1 VKRRHRSKLPGVRP
15 NRPTLT
21 INTAAAAL
29 GCLMVVTAAVGMTR
43 ACGARAPSSM
53 QPAFLVASSSWRRGA
68 HQVAAS
74 TPPSKAAVALV
85 RRPLPSLQRKRPSST
100 SSTTRAH
107 SSTGPS
113 LGSSF
118 QPLPPPE
125 ALGTPVFPD
134 VDLVEPLESSKRRNA
149 NPSSVFVVTGAS
161 RGIGLQAVRSLLD
174 RTQGTVVACCR
185 RPNSSPALL
194 EIQQHLALTN
204 EADRLQIQR
213 LDLEDQDSIEEAG
226 EHIRSSHSRLE
237 AVFHVAGILGDN
249 GRNDPGPERSASKLD
264 RQWME
269 KTMAVNA
276 IGPMMLNKELLPL
289 LTVKQPRR
297 RSTDETVMPPPPPP
311 SIVVHV
317 SARVGSISDNR
328 LGGWYSYRMSKSALN
343 QGTRTLA
350 LELKRHHAHCISY
363 HPGTTQ
369 TDLSQP
375 FASNVS
381 KERMFPVEFS
391 VDRMLAVADA
401 ITADHSG
408 GFYDWAGKSIPF

>member
-1 VKRRHRSKLPGVRP
+1 
-15 NRPTLT
+15 
-21 INTAAAAL
+21 
-29 GCLMVVTAAVGMTR
+29 MVVTAAVGMTR
-43 ACGARAPSSM
+43 ACSGARAPGIL
-53 QPAFLVASSSWRRGA
+53 QPAFLVASSSGRRGA
-68 HQVAAS
+68 HQRAAS
-74 TPPSKAAVALV
+74 TPPSKAALALV
-85 RRPLPSLQRKRPSST
+85 RPVPSLQRKGPSSSSSWS
-100 SSTTRAH
+100 SSTRAY
-107 SSTGPS
+107 SSTGSS

-134 VDLVEPLESSKRRNA
+134 VDLAEPLESSKRRND

-161 RGIGLQAVRSLLD
+161 RGIGLQAVRSLLE

-185 RPNSSPALL
+185 QSNSPALL
-194 EIQQHLALTN
+194 EIQQDLALKN
-204 EADRLQIQR
+204 GAHRLQIQR
-213 LDLEDQDSIEEAG
+213 LDLEDQDSIAEAG
-226 EHIRSSHSRLE
+226 EHIRSSHSRLD

-269 KTMAVNA
+269 RTMAVNA
-276 IGPMMLNKELLPL
+276 IGPMMLNRELLPL
-289 LTVKQPRR
+289 LMAKQPRR
-297 RSTDETVMPPPPPP
+297 RSTDENETVIPPPPPP
-311 SIVVHV
+311 SLVVHV

-363 HPGTTQ
+363 HPGTTL

-391 VDRMLAVADA
+391 VGRMLAVADA
-401 ITADHSG
+401 VTADHSG